1 MCRIKLEDGK
11 PSAEVYI
18 IFRVFN
24 LDKYNIDMRIYVD
37 PAGMEGK
44 ELEFNL
50 DLELNRYSVE
60 QYF

>member
-1 MCRIKLEDGK
+1 MCRMKLEDGK

-37 PAGMEGK
+37 SAGMEGK

>member
-1 MCRIKLEDGK
+1 MRRMKLKDGK

-18 IFRVFN
+18 ILRVFN

-44 ELEFNL
+44 ELEFIF
-50 DLELNRYSVE
+50 DPESNRYSVE
-60 QYF
+60 QYY